1 MTTWSGVGVKITMEG
16 GAGYPWGTSATG
28 LENRGEHLGVGG
40 CKLGGI
46 GWGDV
51 AI

>member
-1 MTTWSGVGVKITMEG
+1 MKITIEG
-16 GAGYPWGTSATG
+16 GVDYPWGTSATG
-28 LENRGEHLGVGG
+28 LENRGEHLGVEG
-40 CKLGGI
+40 CKLGGVLVEGGI